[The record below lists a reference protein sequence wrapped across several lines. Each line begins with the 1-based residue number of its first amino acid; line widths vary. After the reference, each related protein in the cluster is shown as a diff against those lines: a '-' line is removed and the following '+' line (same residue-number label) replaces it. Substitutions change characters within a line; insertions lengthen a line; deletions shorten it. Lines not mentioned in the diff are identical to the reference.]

1 MSDSTELP
9 TPQMGPVQDV
19 TKEQQEQ
26 NADEATARRLELL
39 NQLSQAR
46 EKQRQLQEKLAC
58 LSFSN
63 QHELAQQH
71 ISAPPPSEEIPTF
84 EGRTTSELNTF
95 VEHLKRHF
103 EEYSDWFAYSP
114 NKVTC
119 AVNHLSEQRHQ
130 QWKAHVEGL
139 ETIPPWSHFLKFCLR
154 VIHEDSENIDRDYE
168 ASSLYENIRQKH
180 AQSVRDLAAELEHQ
194 HQHLLVPYDN
204 TQRKD
209 RLRGAV
215 LVAVLIE
222 ADKQPDEPEDYAG
235 YIDYLHNAE
244 SQIPARQQALR
255 EAQETSQ

>member
-1 MSDSTELP
+1 
-9 TPQMGPVQDV
+9 
-19 TKEQQEQ
+19 
-26 NADEATARRLELL
+26 
-39 NQLSQAR
+39 
-46 EKQRQLQEKLAC
+46 
-58 LSFSN
+58 
-63 QHELAQQH
+63 
-71 ISAPPPSEEIPTF
+71 
-84 EGRTTSELNTF
+84 
-95 VEHLKRHF
+95 
-103 EEYSDWFAYSP
+103 
-114 NKVTC
+114 
-119 AVNHLSEQRHQ
+119 VNHLSEQRHQ

-154 VIHEDSENIDRDYE
+154 VIHEDSENIDRDYK